1 MKGSDKNSEVR
12 LWTTDVGPCLA
23 LKSYR
28 SPIMCF
34 GACLFRIRGNE
45 VIVKSPIM
53 CFDFGALKRKE
64 GFTTLPSDLE
74 LRALIEEL
82 FSFFFLSGGLLLGG
96 TPYIHEGPTLQ
107 TIPRPELSTRIVQ
120 RWGQHQTV
128 GQISTSNT
136 SCKAL

>member
-12 LWTTDVGPCLA
+12 LWNTDVGPCLA

-28 SPIMCF
+28 SPIRCF
-34 GACLFRIRGNE
+34 GALLFRIRGNE
-45 VIVKSPIM
+45 MIVKSPIM

-82 FSFFFLSGGLLLGG
+82 FSCSFLIGWPVVGGE
-96 TPYIHEGPTLQ
+96 PPTFMRVPHYKPFLA
-107 TIPRPELSTRIVQ
+107 
-120 RWGQHQTV
+120 QH
-128 GQISTSNT
+128 
-136 SCKAL
+136 